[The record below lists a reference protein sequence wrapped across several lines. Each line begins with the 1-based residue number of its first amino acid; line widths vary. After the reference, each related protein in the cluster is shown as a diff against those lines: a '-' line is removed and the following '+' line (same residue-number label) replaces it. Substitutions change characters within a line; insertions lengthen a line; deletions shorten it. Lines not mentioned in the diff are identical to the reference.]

1 MNILHL
7 SDIHFSDSITSNA
20 LNSEIEE
27 LSSAINNW
35 KTDNNQELEYIFVS
49 GDIASKGLK
58 EDYEIAD
65 MFFSQLLDKIGLD
78 KKQIFFVPGNHDVCW
93 YKISTKEK
101 EYKKELFNNYTN
113 DTNVE
118 ALKQKIYIKD
128 KELLYNKFTFF
139 DEFIAKYSNEQKI
152 YNTLPNQSYSYYHI
166 TQLENSVVILINT
179 AILSDETDHE
189 REIFFL
195 AQEQLMDIEKN
206 IGGNQ
211 NIILIMHHP
220 LNFLYRREMEY
231 FEQFL
236 CRHNNN
242 LIFCGHYHTPRNEQ
256 YCINSTWI
264 NECRGAAFSAEDTQ
278 EKTFSIYNINYQD
291 NKYSCTK
298 FIKNTNNE
306 WIYNEPL
313 SKSIKYSELTNK
325 PFIQNNSS
333 VSNNQLEL
341 ENTLLNFIFGDLS
354 VQLDSLEGVYSYL
367 ENLFT
372 QNNNEFLQIAEKTF
386 ERFNNTPLLCILKNY
401 FVKIIVLH
409 SNKDFNIENCNLL
422 RNSTFLIN
430 LFNTLNIVISGFQEY
445 PLEKIE
451 YWLDFIDKYMNIVP
465 QNSRI
470 VISNILRQSLI
481 RINTL
486 ENEVSDEK

>member
-1 MNILHL
+1 M
-7 SDIHFSDSITSNA
+7 
-20 LNSEIEE
+20 
-27 LSSAINNW
+27 
-35 KTDNNQELEYIFVS
+35 
-49 GDIASKGLK
+49 
-58 EDYEIAD
+58 
-65 MFFSQLLDKIGLD
+65 
-78 KKQIFFVPGNHDVCW
+78 
-93 YKISTKEK
+93 
-101 EYKKELFNNYTN
+101 
-113 DTNVE
+113 
-118 ALKQKIYIKD
+118 
-128 KELLYNKFTFF
+128 
-139 DEFIAKYSNEQKI
+139 
-152 YNTLPNQSYSYYHI
+152 
-166 TQLENSVVILINT
+166 
-179 AILSDETDHE
+179 
-189 REIFFL
+189 
-195 AQEQLMDIEKN
+195 
-206 IGGNQ
+206 
-211 NIILIMHHP
+211 
-220 LNFLYRREMEY
+220 
-231 FEQFL
+231 
-236 CRHNNN
+236 
-242 LIFCGHYHTPRNEQ
+242 
-256 YCINSTWI
+256 
-264 NECRGAAFSAEDTQ
+264 
-278 EKTFSIYNINYQD
+278 
-291 NKYSCTK
+291 
-298 FIKNTNNE
+298 
-306 WIYNEPL
+306 
-313 SKSIKYSELTNK
+313 TNK

-401 FVKIIVLH
+401 LVKIIVLH